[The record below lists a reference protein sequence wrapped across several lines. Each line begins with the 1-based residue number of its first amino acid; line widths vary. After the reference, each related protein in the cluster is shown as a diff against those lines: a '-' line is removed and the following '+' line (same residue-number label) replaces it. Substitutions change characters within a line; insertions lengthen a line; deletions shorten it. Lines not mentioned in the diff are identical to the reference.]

1 MLDAY
6 QPPLLIPLLNL
17 IALYILG
24 VDPSETGTMSNLV
37 SESAPSEPRKRV
49 VVTGLGAITPIG
61 NTLAEYW
68 SGLLAGKNGIGPI
81 TFFDPSRHACRIAGE
96 VKGFDPHDYLDRK
109 DAKRMDRF
117 AQFAVAASKQA
128 LADAQFVIND
138 LNAEQVGVIIGT
150 GIGGLKILEEQ
161 EEIYLTKGP
170 DRCSPFMIPMMIANM
185 AAGLT
190 AIHTGAKGPNT
201 CTVTACAA
209 GSHAIGDAFRM
220 VQRGY
225 AQAMICGGTE
235 AAITPLSLAGFGS
248 ARALSTRN
256 DDPAHACRPFDQG
269 RDGFVMGEGCG
280 ILILE
285 ELEHAL
291 SRGAKIYA
299 EIVGYGTTCD
309 AYHMTSPVP
318 GGDGAARAMQL
329 ALKDAGLTPETVSY
343 INAHG
348 TSTPAN
354 DSTETKAI
362 KKALGDVAYKIA
374 VSSTKSMTGHLL
386 GGSGGIEAVATAM
399 AIAHDQIPPTI
410 NLEQPD
416 AECDLDYV
424 PHHSRAQAVNVALSN
439 SFGFGGHNVTL
450 AFRKY

>member
-1 MLDAY
+1 MTTS
-6 QPPLLIPLLNL
+6 
-17 IALYILG
+17 G
-24 VDPSETGTMSNLV
+24 SEL
-37 SESAPSEPRKRV
+37 KRV

-68 SGLLAGKNGIGPI
+68 DGLVSGRNGIGPI
-81 TFFDPSRHACRIAGE
+81 TLFDPSKHDCRIAGE
-96 VKGFDPHDYLDRK
+96 VKNFDPHIYLERK
-109 DAKRMDRF
+109 EAKRMDRF
-117 AQFAVAASKQA
+117 AQFGVSASKQA
-128 LADAQFVIND
+128 LADAGFVIND
-138 LNAEQVGVIIGT
+138 LNAEQVGVVIGT
-150 GIGGLKILEEQ
+150 GIGGLKVLEDQ
-161 EEIYLTKGP
+161 QEIYLTRGP

-209 GSHAIGDAFRM
+209 GSNAVGDAFRL

-235 AAITPLSLAGFGS
+235 AAVTPLSLAGF
-248 ARALSTRN
+248 AACKALSTRN
-256 DDPAHACRPFDQG
+256 DDPAHACRPFDSG
-269 RDGFVMGEGCG
+269 RDGFVMGEGSG

-299 EIVGYGTTCD
+299 EMIGYAMTCD
-309 AYHMTSPVP
+309 AYHITSPVP
-318 GGDGAARAMQL
+318 GGEGAARAIQL
-329 ALKDAGLTPETVSY
+329 ALKDAGITPEQVSY

-354 DSTETKAI
+354 DSTETAAI
-362 KKALGDVAYKIA
+362 KTALGDHAHKVAI
-374 VSSTKSMTGHLL
+374 SSTKSMTGHLL

-399 AIAHDQIPPTI
+399 AVAHDQVPPTI
-410 NLEQPD
+410 NLTDPD
-416 AECDLDYV
+416 PACDLDYI
-424 PHHSRAQAVNVALSN
+424 PNQSRKQPVEVAMSN

-450 AFRKY
+450 VFKKYRA

>member
-1 MLDAY
+1 MTDF
-6 QPPLLIPLLNL
+6 
-17 IALYILG
+17 
-24 VDPSETGTMSNLV
+24 E
-37 SESAPSEPRKRV
+37 RKRV

-61 NTLAEYW
+61 NTLTEYW
-68 SGLLAGKNGIGPI
+68 EGLLSGRNGIGEV
-81 TFFDPSRHACRIAGE
+81 TLFDASGHDCRIAGE
-96 VKGFDPHDYLDRK
+96 VKGFDPHEYLDRK

-128 LADAQFVIND
+128 LADAQFVINE

-150 GIGGLKILEEQ
+150 GIGGLKVLEDQQTIL
-161 EEIYLTKGP
+161 LNRGP

-190 AIHTGAKGPNT
+190 AIHTGAKGPNS
-201 CTVTACAA
+201 CSVTACAA
-209 GSHAIGDAFRM
+209 GSNSIGDAFRL

-235 AAITPLSLAGFGS
+235 AAVTPLSFAGFAS

-256 DDPAHACRPFDQG
+256 DDPAHASRPFDRD
-269 RDGFVMGEGCG
+269 RDGFVMGEGTG

-299 EIVGYGTTCD
+299 EIVGYGMTCD
-309 AYHMTSPVP
+309 AYHMTAPVP
-318 GGDGAARAMQL
+318 GGAGAARAMQL
-329 ALKDAGLTPETVSY
+329 CLKDAGLTPAQISY

-362 KKALGDVAYKIA
+362 KTALGESAYKAAI
-374 VSSTKSMTGHLL
+374 SSTKSMTGHLL
-386 GGSGGIEAVATAM
+386 GGSGGIEAVAAVM
-399 AIAHDQIPPTI
+399 AVANDRVPPTI
-410 NLEQPD
+410 NLENPD
-416 AECDLDYV
+416 PECDLDYV
-424 PHHSRAQAVNVALSN
+424 PNQSRAQTVEVALSN

-450 AFRKY
+450 AFKKYTAS